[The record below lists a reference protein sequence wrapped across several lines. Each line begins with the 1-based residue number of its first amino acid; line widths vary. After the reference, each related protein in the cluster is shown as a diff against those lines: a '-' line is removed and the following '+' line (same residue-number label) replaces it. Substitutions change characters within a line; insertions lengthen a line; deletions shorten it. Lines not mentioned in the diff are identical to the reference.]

1 MATEKHSKYRPALA
15 KLAGI
20 LTGLPWIEIVI
31 EAWKIGR
38 KMLRALPGTAMYEVL
53 EYETTL
59 ELKDP
64 KGMRATFKK
73 RQIIRYLQNNVIAFQ
88 DQAWGDGEILVNYR
102 CTPGTPVDQY
112 RSGYKTFI
120 LISRREV
127 KNRGDRDEYNIQWGI
142 RGGFQRGTEQWETL
156 VTHPTKR
163 LGISVIFPKSRPPTR
178 ISLIERNRQRT
189 HPLAQSSRVVL
200 PDGRRRVSWKTRQ
213 PRLHETYILEWEW

>member
-1 MATEKHSKYRPALA
+1 MATEKHSKYRLALDRFV
-15 KLAGI
+15 GI
-20 LTGLPWIEIVI
+20 VTGLPWVDIVV
-31 EAWKIGR
+31 EGWKIGR
-38 KMLRALPGTAMYEVL
+38 EMLRASPDTAMYEVL

-73 RQIIRYLQNNVIAFQ
+73 RQRIRYLQDNVIAFQ

-112 RSGYKTFI
+112 RAGYKTFV

-127 KNRGDRDEYNIQWGI
+127 KNTGERDEYNIQWGI
-142 RGGFQRGTEQWETL
+142 RGGFQRGTEQWETQ

-163 LGISVIFPKSRPPTR
+163 LEIRVVFPKSRPPTR
-178 ISLIERNRQRT
+178 LSLIERNRRRT
-189 HPLAQSSRVVL
+189 QLLGQSSQVVL
-200 PDGRRRVSWKTRQ
+200 PDGRRRVTWITSQ